1 MLRRNF
7 SSTTNISPSSHDMT
21 SITISVRS
29 RPYRISLC
37 GVRRTNERLGF
48 LFYSYR
54 IKYKLLSAG
63 IMTSMTQS
71 PAREIV
77 QVASGLQTSCC
88 SPIGVSQYIITLMG
102 RRSTTAESHLPMIY
116 AHVITR
122 QYTSNICLHSVRNS
136 TI

>member
-7 SSTTNISPSSHDMT
+7 SSTTNISPSSQDMT

-37 GVRRTNERLGF
+37 GVSRTNERLGF

-54 IKYKLLSAG
+54 IKYKLLLAG

-71 PAREIV
+71 PTHEIV
-77 QVASGLQTSCC
+77 QVASGLLQTSCR
-88 SPIGVSQYIITLMG
+88 SPIDVSQYIITLIG

-122 QYTSNICLHSVRNS
+122 QYTYAYI
-136 TI
+136 